1 MAGTAIYYQVQVS
14 KRQDFS
20 GEIVWDSGKSSMNPV
35 ADGER
40 CQNIE
45 YGGGS
50 LALDGSEYF
59 WRIRFW
65 DDEDDVTPWSTETAY
80 FVMWTEEEEAVPP
93 ERGSPVDAVGK
104 VKRARLPLLTRRRQ
118 LTWSRLITPPTR
130 VILDP

>member
-1 MAGTAIYYQVQVS
+1 MAGTAVYYQIQVS

-20 GEIVWDSGKSSMNPV
+20 SEMVWDSGKCSMSPV

-40 CQNIE
+40 CQDIE
-45 YGGGS
+45 YGGGP
-50 LALDGSEYF
+50 LALDGTTHY

-65 DDEDDVTPWSTETAY
+65 DDEDNVSPWSTETAY
-80 FVMWTEEEEAVPP
+80 FIMVKEEEVVVPP
-93 ERGSPVDAVGK
+93 ERGNPVNAVGK
-104 VKRARLPLLTRRRQ
+104 VKRARLPLLRRKRQ